1 MSSARVT
8 ATVSFWKAEE
18 GWGELVLPDGKKC
31 FGHFSVIQQ
40 SGGYRAL
47 EAGDPVELERTA
59 VAQDEYDYVA
69 VWIQPL

>member
-1 MSSARVT
+1 LALT
-8 ATVSFWKAEE
+8 APGT
-18 GWGELVLPDGKKC
+18 

-40 SGGYRAL
+40 AGGYRAL
-47 EAGDPVELERTA
+47 EAGDPVELEWTA